1 MKKNNSLKIFNLLAR
16 RVYKVSK
23 KRKLGWKWSDA
34 QKWTSA
40 NLFKRYKGKP
50 ISKIRLTDV
59 DKEVVAILDST
70 PMPIT
75 GIGAPKVEVCTS
87 VLSLTDGDIEDIPFW
102 ILEDAIFGG
111 NGKLGF
117 EDNLKVAI
125 EFDGILSTGIIKK
138 GDLSNTQIKQVI
150 TDIRKYISGIGE
162 NYYTI
167 VFLRKQVPNT
177 TDTNNPCNT
186 YLLITG
192 EGSSSDNNENE
203 IEELISEKN
212 LTQEEREKRE
222 KRKAER
228 ETEKQKKVTQK
239 TIKKKE
245 RPQQVEPKTKGE
257 VDTESE
263 KYKAL
268 QFALEMLRADV
279 KEGLITKKQYQ
290 DRQKLILDKFNLGG
304 EI

>member
-1 MKKNNSLKIFNLLAR
+1 MKKNNSLKIFNILAR

-40 NLFKRYKGKP
+40 NLFKRYKGTA
-50 ISKIRLTDV
+50 ISKIRVTNV
-59 DKEVVAILDST
+59 DKEVIAILDST
-70 PMPIT
+70 PMPLT
-75 GIGAPKVEVCTS
+75 GVSAPKVEVCTS
-87 VLSLTDGDIEDIPFW
+87 VLSVTDSDIEDIPFW

-125 EFDGILSTGIIKK
+125 ELDGIFSTGIIKK
-138 GDLSNTQIKQVI
+138 GDLSNSQIKQLI
-150 TDIRKYISGIGE
+150 TDIRKYISSNGE

-177 TDTNNPCNT
+177 TDSKNPCNT

-192 EGSSSDNNENE
+192 EGSSYDNEDNE
-203 IEELISEKN
+203 IEELVSEKN
-212 LTQEEREKRE
+212 LTKEQREERE
-222 KRKAER
+222 KRKAES
-228 ETEKQKKVTQK
+228 EAEKQKKVTQK
-239 TIKKKE
+239 ATKKKE
-245 RPQQVEPKTKGE
+245 RPQQVEPKTKGQ

-268 QFALEMLRADV
+268 QFALEMLRSDV